1 MFLTVFIV
9 AGFIIKIISEAV
21 HELLGHGLFVL
32 LFGGEI
38 TDFYIS
44 ILWPYEFSRVEWS
57 LPSGVTST
65 QMALIHAGGILVCLF
80 TSFLAQAFLLM
91 KKKIQWHFALTLF
104 WLAFWTFMNSTG
116 YLLIGGLAP
125 FGDVY
130 ELTNLGV
137 LTTLLFLV
145 IGLIVFVIGFVALS
159 WILRRTFAEVFSIKK
174 ASLGVIIFWF
184 IIPIITVAM
193 LANPERGLQWTY
205 LPLTFIP
212 ALFSFVIEYFWFY
225 LSKKRIQTQTI
236 SPKNKAVIKP
246 AVMNISMGKPGVAQ
260 TWS

>member
-32 LFGGEI
+32 LFGGKI
-38 TDFYIS
+38 TGLYIS
-44 ILWPYEFSRVEWS
+44 ILWPYELSRISWS
-57 LPSGVTST
+57 LPSGITST
-65 QMALIHAGGILVCLF
+65 QIALIYAGGIIV
-80 TSFLAQAFLLM
+80 FLSASLLPQAFLLV
-91 KKKIQWHFALTLF
+91 KKKIRRYFALTLF
-104 WLAFWTFMNSTG
+104 WFAFWTFMNSTG

-137 LTTLLFLV
+137 LTTLLSLA
-145 IGLIVFVIGFVALS
+145 IGLIIFVIGFVALS
-159 WILRRTFAEVFSIKK
+159 WILRRIFVEVFSIKK

-184 IIPIITVAM
+184 IIPILSIVM
-193 LANPERGLQWTY
+193 LANPERGLRWTY

-212 ALFSFVIEYFWFY
+212 ALLSLVIEYFLV
-225 LSKKRIQTQTI
+225 LSKQEANTNPNDI
-236 SPKNKAVIKP
+236 AEE
-246 AVMNISMGKPGVAQ
+246 
-260 TWS
+260 